1 MPLPNARRQLTAAL
15 LGNPNCGKSTLF
27 NRLTGLNQRVGNWAG
42 VTVERQEGQ
51 FCTARYQI
59 TLVDLPG
66 IYSLTTPCP
75 QAALD
80 EQIACRYLCSG
91 EADLIINVLD
101 ATDLARNLYLT
112 VQLLERGVPCL
123 VVLNRFD
130 SALACGMTLE
140 VQQLSERLALPVIP
154 MVATRGEG
162 LQQLYQ
168 AIDDHS
174 GHVTTWPVIYPDA
187 IEQQLPSIIQQ
198 LPSSLSTPQAR
209 WLALQLLEG
218 DRSSEPSEQLAL
230 RLNDAQRAV
239 QQALGEEAAL
249 LIADARYCAIATL
262 CAGMEPSP
270 ESAHQLM
277 HRLDTI
283 FLNRWLGIPLF
294 LGVLYAMFFL
304 SIRLGDALQPL
315 FERSAAL
322 LLIQGT
328 QWLGSCLG
336 LPQGLIHLLAQGI
349 GGGINTL
356 MPLIPPI
363 GLLFLCL
370 GLLED
375 SGYLARAAFVMD
387 RFMQALGLP
396 GKAFAPLI
404 IGFGCNVPSIMG
416 TRTLN
421 GERERL
427 LTILIAPFMTCSARL
442 AIFVVFSAT
451 FFGRSGVFPLFA
463 LYLLGIGV
471 AVGTGLLLK
480 RTLLQGASA
489 PFVMELPP
497 YQRPS
502 LRVVG
507 VQIWHR
513 LTGFIWRAGKLII
526 LVNLLI
532 GGLQTRTITGAL
544 VSPEQPVSALESVG
558 QRLTPLLK
566 PLGLQEENWPA
577 TVGLLTGAIAK
588 EVVLGTLDTLYAA
601 EERLYEPLDVA
612 QFKPLLE
619 LQQALQET
627 GQRLLTLFKLDG
639 WVNSRGATEETSG
652 DQGMSPLSRTILA
665 RKFATPAAAYSY
677 LIFVLLYIPCV
688 STLGAIGRESGW
700 RWMWFSFFWGVNVA
714 YSLATLY
721 YQSVTFSQHPLQSSY
736 TMAGILVFNALL
748 FALLTRWPPRQ
759 RVGSLFQRPAEPR
772 LTEEGGR

>member
-1 MPLPNARRQLTAAL
+1 MPLPKPRRLLTAAL

-27 NRLTGLNQRVGNWAG
+27 NRLTGLHQRVGNWAG

-51 FCTARYQI
+51 FCTAQYQV

-91 EADLIINVLD
+91 ETDLVINVLD

-123 VVLNRFD
+123 IVLNRFD
-130 SALACGMTLE
+130 RALACGMVE
-140 VQQLSERLALPVIP
+140 QLSAQLAVPVIP
-154 MVATRGEG
+154 LVATRGEG
-162 LQQLYQ
+162 VQQLYQ

-174 GHVTTWPVIYPDA
+174 GQGAALQIPYPEA
-187 IEQQLPSIIQQ
+187 VEQQLPPIVQQ
-198 LPSSLSTPQAR
+198 LPNQLSSQQAR

-218 DRSSEPSEQLAL
+218 DRSSEPSAQLASL
-230 RLNDAQRAV
+230 LHDAQQAV

-249 LIADARYCAIATL
+249 LIADARYSTIAKV
-262 CAGMEPSP
+262 CAGIEPSP
-270 ESAHQLM
+270 GSAHTFM
-277 HRLDTI
+277 HRLDSI
-283 FLNRWLGIPLF
+283 LLNRWLGIPLF
-294 LGVLYAMFFL
+294 LGVLYALFFL
-304 SIRLGDALQPL
+304 SIRLGEALQPL
-315 FERSAAL
+315 FERSSAL
-322 LLIQGT
+322 LFIQGIH
-328 QWLGSCLG
+328 WLGGWLG
-336 LPQGLIHLLAQGI
+336 LPQGLTQLLAHGI

-356 MPLIPPI
+356 MPLIPQI
-363 GLLFLCL
+363 GLLYLFL

-387 RFMQALGLP
+387 RFMQSLGLP

-427 LTILIAPFMTCSARL
+427 LTVLIAPFMTCSARL

-451 FFGRSGVFPLFA
+451 FFGRYGVFPLFA

-502 LRVVG
+502 LSVVG

-588 EVVLGTLDTLYAA
+588 EVVLGTLDSLYAA
-601 EERLYEPLDVA
+601 EERLYSPLEVT
-612 QFKPLLE
+612 QFTLLPE
-619 LQQALQET
+619 LQLALQQT
-627 GQRLLTLFKLDG
+627 GQRLLTLFKLDEL
-639 WVNSRGATEETSG
+639 VKPKDAAEESGG
-652 DQGMSPLSRTILA
+652 DQGMSRLSRGILA

-700 RWMWFSFFWGVNVA
+700 RWMWFSLFWGVNVA

-721 YQSVTFSQHPLQSSY
+721 YQSVTFSQHPQQSSY
-736 TMAGILVFNALL
+736 TMGAILLFNALL
-748 FALLTRWPPRQ
+748 FGMLTRWHPRQ
-759 RVGSLFQRPAEPR
+759 GSGPLCQRPAE
-772 LTEEGGR
+772 LWLIGEGCR